1 MITDRLKTIQLKIGN
16 VGIDKLY
23 AEAKKQK
30 VPGISRE
37 AVKLFLST
45 DESKQLFKPL
55 PESKGQTGTEAEQ
68 FRVQM
73 DLIDLKYSP
82 SRFRGKGPRFKYI
95 LIVIDVMS
103 RFVWSAPL
111 LNKEPGTVAPILRRL
126 ISSMDK
132 RPVFIF
138 SDKGNEFT
146 GEVETLLEEKD
157 IIHKTRAAPNDMNV
171 MAVIDRAIQTI
182 KKRLAE
188 NTVKDKGE
196 WVQRLNVVTRQYND
210 TAHQT
215 LHGTEPSRFGKE
227 GEKLSEFMVQADNAN
242 KLQHN
247 TGVLEKRKKKLADLG
262 GFRVPVGA
270 PKAFNRGFKQQW
282 SSTVHVVKDINGSVV
297 EAEDGKKIDIK
308 RVLPV
313 HAASDYAEAGFA
325 LGDQRIS
332 DKKDK
337 LVAMMSLLYAWI
349 DPGERK
355 SVSSASTEL
364 KRLMGDTYKETLK
377 KVGFQQLVRAIR
389 LFDNEFS
396 VDTGGY
402 YFKRL

>member
-1 MITDRLKTIQLKIGN
+1 MPMITDRLKTIQLKIGN

-171 MAVIDRAIQTI
+171 MSVIDRAIQSL
-182 KKRLAE
+182 KKRIAE
-188 NTVKDKGE
+188 NTAKNKGNGCKD
-196 WVQRLNVVTRQYND
+196 
-210 TAHQT
+210 
-215 LHGTEPSRFGKE
+215 
-227 GEKLSEFMVQADNAN
+227 
-242 KLQHN
+242 
-247 TGVLEKRKKKLADLG
+247 
-262 GFRVPVGA
+262 
-270 PKAFNRGFKQQW
+270 
-282 SSTVHVVKDINGSVV
+282 
-297 EAEDGKKIDIK
+297 
-308 RVLPV
+308 
-313 HAASDYAEAGFA
+313 
-325 LGDQRIS
+325 
-332 DKKDK
+332 
-337 LVAMMSLLYAWI
+337 
-349 DPGERK
+349 
-355 SVSSASTEL
+355 
-364 KRLMGDTYKETLK
+364 
-377 KVGFQQLVRAIR
+377 
-389 LFDNEFS
+389 
-396 VDTGGY
+396 
-402 YFKRL
+402 